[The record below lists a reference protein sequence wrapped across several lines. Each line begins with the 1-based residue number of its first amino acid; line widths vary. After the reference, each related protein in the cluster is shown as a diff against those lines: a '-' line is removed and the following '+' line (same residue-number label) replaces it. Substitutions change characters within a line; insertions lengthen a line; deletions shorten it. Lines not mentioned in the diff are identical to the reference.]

1 MKYIVVC
8 FLFFKS
14 SSNFSVVDDYFE
26 DWEEMSEEE
35 EGDRNE
41 EDGTNRRSDVP
52 KTKRGKTFI
61 DARLVAALDKCK
73 VSSGF
78 AVHLLTAVISAL
90 GLQVSDY
97 TVSRATIERTR
108 KEYRKEMAKKI
119 KSDFHENV
127 IKF

>member
-41 EDGTNRRSDVP
+41 EDGTNRRLDVP